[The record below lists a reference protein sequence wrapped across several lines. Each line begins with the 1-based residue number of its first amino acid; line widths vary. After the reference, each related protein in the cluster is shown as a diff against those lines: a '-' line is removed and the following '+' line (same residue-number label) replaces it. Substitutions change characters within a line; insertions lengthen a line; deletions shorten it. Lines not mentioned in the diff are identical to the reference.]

1 MSRKK
6 KHEEHENHERWLVS
20 YADFITLLF
29 AVFVV
34 LFAMSKLDITK
45 AKALAE
51 SLQAAFDYEP
61 TTQKNPKPQSAS
73 IGLTAVTIV
82 PQRPQISPADE
93 EKKAKQ
99 RESMKAVAK
108 SVQEALETLVKEG
121 KVQVTETVHGITIEI
136 NASVLF
142 ETAKADLQKD
152 SIEVLSTVAKIVADN
167 PYQVQVEGHTDNQP
181 IRSYVFPSNWELSS
195 ARASSV
201 IRLFETNGVLGER
214 MVAVGY
220 ADKRSVDSN
229 DTPEGRAKNRRVVV
243 MLLADTG
250 ANRTGTQG
258 TGRLS
263 PDVRANIDAVSSAVT
278 SIPTKQ

>member
-1 MSRKK
+1 MARKQ

-45 AKALAE
+45 ATALAE

-61 TTQKNPKPQSAS
+61 TIKKNPKPQSAS
-73 IGLTAVTIV
+73 VGLTAVTITPKN
-82 PQRPQISPADE
+82 PQVSPADE
-93 EKKAKQ
+93 ERKAKQ

-121 KVQVTETVHGITIEI
+121 KVQVTETIHGITIEI

-152 SIEVLSTVAKIVADN
+152 SVEVLSTVAKIVADN

-181 IRSYVFPSNWELSS
+181 IRSYVFPSNWELST

-201 IRLFETNGVLGER
+201 VRLFETNGVVGER

-220 ADKRSVDSN
+220 ADKRSVDTN
-229 DTPEGRAKNRRVVV
+229 DTPEGRARNRRVVV

-250 ANRTGTQG
+250 ANRTGEQG
-258 TGRLS
+258 AGHLS
-263 PDVRANIDAVSSAVT
+263 PDVRSSIDVVSSAVAA
-278 SIPTKQ
+278 IPTKH